1 MPLCL
6 RQHIISMQQFTHIH
20 LETVDSTNNFL
31 RSYQPEEKSH
41 ITLVTADYQTAGRG
55 QRGNSWESEEGKN
68 VVYSLLIHP
77 STVRP
82 SQIFSI
88 SEIAA
93 LSVCQALNEF
103 LPEDKLRTSRGG
115 FRVKWP
121 NDIYYEDCKIAGI
134 LIETDLMGGHI
145 ANAIIGVGININQQQ
160 FLSDAPNPISL
171 YQIKGELT
179 NRKQLL
185 ATVMDHFKKLYE
197 QLEQGEFE
205 AIHYLFMQHL
215 YRNEGMHPYTD
226 EGGAFMA
233 RIVDVEP
240 SGHLILE
247 DMQGSTRRY
256 AFKEVSFVIP
266 QFKQ

>member
-31 RSYQPEEKSH
+31 RSYQPEEESH

-77 STVRP
+77 TTVRP

-103 LPEDKLRTSRGG
+103 LPEDKLQASKGG
-115 FRVKWP
+115 FCVKWP
-121 NDIYYEDCKIAGI
+121 NDIYYKDSKIAGI
-134 LIETDLMGGHI
+134 LIETDLMGGRI

-171 YQIKGELT
+171 YQILGHET
-179 NRKQLL
+179 SRQL
-185 ATVMDHFKKLYE
+185 VMDSMMKHFTHLYY
-197 QLEQGEFE
+197 QLESGEVTSL
-205 AIHYLFMQHL
+205 HTLFMQHL
-215 YRNEGMHPYTD
+215 YRSEGFHPYTD
-226 EGGAFMA
+226 EGGTFQA
-233 RIVDVEP
+233 RIVNVEL

-247 DMQGSTRRY
+247 DTESLQRRY

-266 QFKQ
+266 PCK